1 MEYIESAALC
11 PNAEV
16 SLAALKSFHEILN
29 IPATDSPSLPN
40 SESTRSSDE
49 LKALFGRRDIT
60 ITEEP
65 EPTGGMKDEGSGFVD
80 EVALWSHAWRVWR
93 SIGTSVTDHAESS
106 SSAHQSYVPSQSF
119 LTALVLTFPALFSH
133 IRSQFVAAE
142 LQRLFVVLQR
152 ALHVPVTASSV
163 PFFVVPVN
171 SSSDAATMTP
181 LHDAVLG
188 AIKVIVKVVIHFT
201 YMSYLYVYVY
211 IRMHYSVCVFMCRP
225 MSTPSAIKKRATFIF
240 MITLANVDRFQ

>member
-1 MEYIESAALC
+1 LLLEYIESAALC

-29 IPATDSPSLPN
+29 IPATDSPSLSN

-65 EPTGGMKDEGSGFVD
+65 EPTSGTKDEGSGFVD

-93 SIGTSVTDHAESS
+93 SIGTSVTNQAESS
-106 SSAHQSYVPSQSF
+106 SSVHQNYVPSQAF
-119 LTALVLTFPALFSH
+119 LTALVLTFPALFTH

-152 ALHVPVTASSV
+152 ALYVPVAASSV

-171 SSSDAATMTP
+171 SNSDAATMTP
-181 LHDAVLG
+181 LHDAILG
-188 AIKVIVKVVIHFT
+188 AIKVIVKVFT
-201 YMSYLYVYVY
+201 MFYVYECIYVH
-211 IRMHYSVCVFMCRP
+211 M
-225 MSTPSAIKKRATFIF
+225 
-240 MITLANVDRFQ
+240 